1 MTDNVHVPHV
11 DHSPPPGPDREAY
24 YGFSRDPGYRG
35 DFEPRVVELVH
46 RAMTVSGGQYDRLPP
61 ETRHVLN
68 MYIEWRLRDGSPWAD
83 IFHWTSY
90 LGDDETR
97 AHDYQGYFDSLI
109 PYWQLLLLEGAII
122 FGNAQGPDFERSRR
136 PAEMPVGTGNP
147 YIITGMSGKIEN
159 LTPWTGEHGAD
170 GDASGYTNCMW
181 DAVWSSNQW
190 VPGASPSSGLWT
202 QTLAEELLQDAR
214 DYYDEVIA
222 NASAQDRE
230 TRAFARWQTRFND
243 AMRNLQWRIDGEH
256 RDVGPFAPDAQ

>member
-1 MTDNVHVPHV
+1 MIMRN
-11 DHSPPPGPDREAY
+11 
-24 YGFSRDPGYRG
+24 
-35 DFEPRVVELVH
+35 
-46 RAMTVSGGQYDRLPP
+46 Q
-61 ETRHVLN
+61 
-68 MYIEWRLRDGSPWAD
+68 
-83 IFHWTSY
+83 
-90 LGDDETR
+90 
-97 AHDYQGYFDSLI
+97 
-109 PYWQLLLLEGAII
+109 
-122 FGNAQGPDFERSRR
+122 
-136 PAEMPVGTGNP
+136 
-147 YIITGMSGKIEN
+147 YIIHTSIPAPDANSWLPIITSMSGKIEN